1 MVCFW
6 QCNRAIETKL
16 DALPALDTAVQFM
29 LLLPGYGASW
39 VLAHMA
45 ARRRLGVRSMFFFCY
60 QERFFRIF
68 NILEDSSNSWRQES
82 C

>member
-45 ARRRLGVRSMFFFCY
+45 ARRRLGVRSMFFLLPRALLPHL
-60 QERFFRIF
+60 QH
-68 NILEDSSNSWRQES
+68 S
-82 C
+82 